1 MKSTAPLQRLVQL
14 LLVVVGSTFFVSIL
28 IRLLPVGLEDIY
40 VVNPDPVGRAKEISD
55 LGLDLNPFAFYFR
68 WLSGFFRGDFGSYV
82 YPGPTLEPVSEHITR
97 TLPVTL
103 QLIVYV
109 QIVALAFAIPL
120 GLVSAYKVGT
130 RVDRVISNGLF
141 IFSSVP
147 SFVIALLLAFYIGVQ
162 LGWVPPL
169 GYAPPFC
176 SAEDID
182 SATACGFGEHFKLMV
197 LPVVSLSIPLIAS
210 YTRLLRT
217 DVIATLREDFVTMAA
232 SKGLSNRRILWTH
245 VFRPSSITLFTSAAL
260 NMGALVG
267 GALVIE
273 TIFSI
278 PGIGFEIALA
288 IGSRQYFALQA
299 YIAIIAFGYV
309 FFNVL
314 VDLTVGLIDPRAK
327 ERRK

>member
-14 LLVVVGSTFFVSIL
+14 LLVVVGSTFFVSLL

-82 YPGPTLEPVSEHITR
+82 YPGPTLEPVSEYITR

-141 IFSSVP
+141 IFSSIP
-147 SFVIALLLAFYIGVQ
+147 SFVIALLLAFYVGVQ

-169 GYAPPFC
+169 GYARPFC
-176 SAEDID
+176 SAEDIE
-182 SATACGFGEHFKLMV
+182 SATVCGFGEHFKLMV
-197 LPVVSLSIPLIAS
+197 LPVISLSVPLIAS

-232 SKGLSNRRILWTH
+232 SKGLSNKRILWTH

-288 IGSRQYFALQA
+288 IASRQYFALQA

-327 ERRK
+327 ERRQ